1 MSAHTPRTMAEQQET
16 SATRIILDSNGRPMN
31 PRAQPPPD
39 SQDPLAVL
47 LAALRERDDRLLD
60 QREVCERT
68 TLHRNTIYKLELK
81 GEFPKRRVV
90 AGGKVVWR
98 ASEIAA
104 WIASRPT
111 ADEARQESAPPLT
124 RR

>member
-1 MSAHTPRTMAEQQET
+1 
-16 SATRIILDSNGRPMN
+16 MN
-31 PRAQPPPD
+31 TVGQAKPG
-39 SQDPLAVL
+39 SQDPLSVL
-47 LAALRERDDRLLD
+47 LAALREREDHFLD
-60 QREVCERT
+60 QREVCKRT
-68 TLHRNTIYKLELK
+68 TLHRNTIYKLEQK

-111 ADEARQESAPPLT
+111 VAEMRGE
-124 RR
+124 